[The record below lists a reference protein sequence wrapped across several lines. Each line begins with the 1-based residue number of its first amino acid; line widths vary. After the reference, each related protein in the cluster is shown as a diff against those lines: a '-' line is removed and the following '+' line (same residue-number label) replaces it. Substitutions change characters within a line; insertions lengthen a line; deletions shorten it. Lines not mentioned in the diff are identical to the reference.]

1 MTDGIFFIN
10 SALGVKHL
18 SIFSQEERFADT
30 LKTVESIDKYCPS
43 NIKFMLDSSPVP
55 VEKRYLEELKNRDV
69 RVVDL
74 SQNTNIKKYSNLGH
88 KSIAECLS
96 FHYFLE
102 WFNNNLR
109 YARRI
114 YKLSGRYQLNE
125 NFKVIEEI
133 DKSFIFAKAQDSWMS
148 DDMKSRSGAE
158 KFYNIR
164 LWSMD
169 YGMLSL
175 FQNELKNILLDC
187 ERYSI
192 DIEHSFYKN
201 LKKHPVREV
210 EKIGVCGKSASDGEY
225 IDE

>member
-18 SIFSQEERFADT
+18 SVFSQEERFADT

-43 NIKFMLDSSPVP
+43 NIKFLFDSSSVP
-55 VEKRYLEELKNRDV
+55 VDKRYFEELANRNV
-69 RVVDL
+69 KVVDL
-74 SQNTNIKKYSNLGH
+74 SQNTNIKKFSNLGH
-88 KSIAECLS
+88 KAIAECLS

-114 YKLSGRYQLNE
+114 YKLSARYQLNE
-125 NFKVIEEI
+125 NFKVVEEI
-133 DKSFIFAKAQDSWMS
+133 DKNFIFAKAQDSWMS
-148 DDMKSRSGAE
+148 EDMRAKADVD
-158 KFYNIR
+158 KFFNIR

-175 FQNELKNILLDC
+175 FQKELKNILIDC

-201 LKKHPVREV
+201 LKKYEIKEV
-210 EKIGVCGKSASDGEY
+210 DKIGVCGKSASNGEY